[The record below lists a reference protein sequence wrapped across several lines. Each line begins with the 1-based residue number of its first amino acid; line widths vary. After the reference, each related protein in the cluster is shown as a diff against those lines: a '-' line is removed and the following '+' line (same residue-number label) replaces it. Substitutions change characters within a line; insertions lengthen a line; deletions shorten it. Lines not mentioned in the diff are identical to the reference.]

1 MIPKA
6 LTDAGKDAATLLD
19 SLYEGDVRAELP
31 KGL

>member
-1 MIPKA
+1 MLPK
-6 LTDAGKDAATLLD
+6 TVTPAGTDAATLLD